1 VRINTKGIVERFK
14 VWDAVAK
21 LLAAANVNE
30 AEVELL
36 PKAPFA
42 RSYRLKF
49 VTAGPTAATQAKQV
63 VDSLRSGKGTD
74 AKWQE
79 VFVTLP
85 DNETNEKSF
94 IGLDR
99 SRAEATKSRNL
110 KILLDIIKAKLPGQP
125 IAKLNR
131 EAAITKSWK
140 SLAERRQHSTYCKIV
155 WQAEATIAKLDQSAI
170 EKEFAESTKQHD

>member
-1 VRINTKGIVERFK
+1 MSRKSNSC
-14 VWDAVAK
+14 
-21 LLAAANVNE
+21 
-30 AEVELL
+30 
-36 PKAPFA
+36 PKPPLA

-49 VTAGPTAATQAKQV
+49 FTAGPVAATQAKQV

-85 DNETNEKSF
+85 DNETNEKIF

-99 SRAEATKSRNL
+99 SRTEATKSRNL
-110 KILLDIIKAKLPGQP
+110 KILFDIIKTKLPGQP

-131 EAAITKSWK
+131 EAAVTKSWK
-140 SLAERRQHSTYCKIV
+140 SLAELRQHSNYSKIV
-155 WQAEATIAKLDQSAI
+155 WQTEATNAKLEQSAI
-170 EKEFAESTKQHD
+170 EKEFAEKIKQQD